1 MMIISCGETLIDMIP
16 IQGANGEQGFQP
28 LVGGALFNTA
38 IGLGRLGAE
47 VAMISGISNDLFGQQ
62 LAQAL
67 AASHV
72 QTNLLV
78 RSDLPTTLAFVR
90 LNNGH
95 ADYTFYDEN
104 FKPVL
109 DIKLFSSKLTDKSMN
124 YFLFHNSFVVI

>member
-1 MMIISCGETLIDMIP
+1 MIISCGETLIDMIP
-16 IQGANGEQGFQP
+16 IQGTNGEQGFQP

-62 LAQAL
+62 LEQAL
-67 AASHV
+67 AASQV

-95 ADYTFYDEN
+95 ADYTFYAN
-104 FKPVL
+104 
-109 DIKLFSSKLTDKSMN
+109 
-124 YFLFHNSFVVI
+124 